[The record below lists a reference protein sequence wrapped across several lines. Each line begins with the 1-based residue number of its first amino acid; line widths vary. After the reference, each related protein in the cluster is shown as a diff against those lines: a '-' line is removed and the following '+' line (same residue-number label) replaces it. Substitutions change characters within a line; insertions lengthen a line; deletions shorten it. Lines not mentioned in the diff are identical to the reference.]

1 MLESIEKQKE
11 YLKKLTIDRSESAKT
26 LEKPSLIGVRR
37 SIVDK
42 YSDQAHFIYELLQ
55 NADDA
60 LATKSRFIL
69 SKDNLIFIHNGT
81 IGFTV
86 SNPETE
92 DQISKTSK
100 LGHINSITSIGNTTK
115 DKAKIGKFG
124 VGFKAVFQY
133 SNSPH
138 IYDNNFRFKIE
149 RFIVPQ
155 ELKQDH
161 PLRQQKETLF
171 YFPFDLQTKSKEEA
185 YSDILLKLKSLVHP
199 VLFLTNLKEVVW
211 ETEYEKGKYTKTIR
225 DQLQSGETFCELIT
239 LLDGLDRRHLWL
251 FTRGLEEQ
259 SVKYSVGYFLDRHKK
274 LDSSKYFTAFCFFP
288 TKETTNLKFIIQA
301 PFLLTDSREGI
312 KAGDNWNKMLINKL
326 SVLAAESLLILKKI
340 GLDNDIPLIDDK
352 IVNLIPYNPS
362 DFTDIN
368 DRNKISFYPFY
379 NAIKGKFQNEK
390 LLPAKNNKYSSK
402 NSAYW
407 ASDTELTELFSDKQ
421 LANLMEKEDAKW
433 VFTSLGRKQVAQS
446 NWDLLM
452 YIDGG
457 DERRGV
463 PSNLI
468 VTNLDPEKIFR
479 KITNKFIESQS
490 FSWLKSLYSYLIERR
505 ALWEKENSVLRNKP
519 IFINSDGSAVTAFD
533 VETGKNLVLF
543 FPSESITTNQ
553 IIHKEFLTDLD
564 SRKFFI
570 AFGLDTPKLKDEI
583 YNNIIPQYKNNFN
596 YSNTF
601 LIKQHFNSF
610 LKYFEECPNIN
621 ITEYIKELQKIE
633 FLACKTQKGKGNIEF
648 KDPTIV
654 YYPTEELKLY
664 FKNKFDVPFID
675 LEFYNEFTSQES
687 LFEKFITALGINKI
701 PIIFEFEIK
710 GSKKDKIPLSLW
722 TRYSRAYDKYFDGAA
737 EIISNISMESSLLL
751 WRFLCASIKDF
762 EGIENFKYVIWGRH
776 DYFYVKERTESFD
789 SSEII
794 RLKESQWIYT
804 NADTTAE
811 GSTLSLENLAFGYD
825 TISNEAK
832 ALMEL
837 LGVRNPDAELNLSEE
852 NRRIFA
858 LGKIINEHNLTPE
871 YVRQLIEQDHH
882 KQTQRTAEANNED
895 SDNEESPI
903 DTTLKHIK
911 ERFKESGGKGSESK
925 KPKEDIE
932 VRDED
937 DFTKSSIDF
946 EKRKES
952 LTEKVQSEIEEITR
966 IQELTETAY
975 NSEKY
980 SFSWFKSLLELEY
993 LNGSGNSNTGKEIS
1007 IQFSKVE
1014 MEPGTERTLIL
1025 KHPNRYIPQNIE
1037 DTGDL
1042 TLRLYSVNDSITVM
1056 VEVVNVKEFTL
1067 RAKLN
1072 KSADLFDT
1080 DLADIYKAVIDIRNP
1095 IFLLDELRKNFI
1107 RLPFEDSFNLQRN
1120 LTENIEFIFG
1130 PPGTGKTTHLA
1141 TKILIPLMKKEEGLK
1156 ILVLTPT
1163 NKAADVLVNTIIKT
1177 MDDDESYVHWLVRF
1191 GLTGDK
1197 AIEQSPIFRDKSF
1210 DIRSKSKNVTITTI
1224 ARFPYDYFQPDRL
1237 DHRLHLRE
1245 LHWDFIVIDE
1255 ASMIPLVNIIFPL
1268 YYKTD
1273 TKFIIAGD
1281 PFQIQPITSVSEWK
1295 DENIYTMIE
1304 LDNFKNPT
1312 TIPHNYR
1319 IVNLPTQYRSI
1330 PSIGTL
1336 FSHFTYNGILENH
1349 RKRSSQKELKIN
1361 GLKIEDINIIRFPV
1375 SPFETIYKA
1384 KRLNN
1389 SSSYHIYSAIF
1400 TYEFAKFIS
1409 QEINRHQSE
1418 TYRLGIICPY
1428 KAQATLVEKL
1438 FASGNYDSKNVT
1450 IQVGTIHGF
1459 QGDECDIVI
1468 SLFNPPPI
1476 ISESPRMFLN
1486 KQNIL
1491 NVAISRARD
1500 YLFIIMPDENTE
1512 NISCLKRIQQIVK
1525 LINLKAKDN
1534 STEYQAS
1541 RIEQVMFKKNN
1552 FIEQN
1557 SFSTTHQSVN
1567 VYSEAEVLYEIRCE
1581 ETAIDIQ
1588 VSRQKT
1594 KAQISIDP
1602 KLPYFKQSVIPKEEI
1617 LSHSIQN
1624 GDKI

>member
-1 MLESIEKQKE
+1 
-11 YLKKLTIDRSESAKT
+11 
-26 LEKPSLIGVRR
+26 
-37 SIVDK
+37 
-42 YSDQAHFIYELLQ
+42 
-55 NADDA
+55 
-60 LATKSRFIL
+60 
-69 SKDNLIFIHNGT
+69 
-81 IGFTV
+81 
-86 SNPETE
+86 
-92 DQISKTSK
+92 
-100 LGHINSITSIGNTTK
+100 
-115 DKAKIGKFG
+115 
-124 VGFKAVFQY
+124 
-133 SNSPH
+133 
-138 IYDNNFRFKIE
+138 
-149 RFIVPQ
+149 
-155 ELKQDH
+155 
-161 PLRQQKETLF
+161 
-171 YFPFDLQTKSKEEA
+171 
-185 YSDILLKLKSLVHP
+185 
-199 VLFLTNLKEVVW
+199 
-211 ETEYEKGKYTKTIR
+211 
-225 DQLQSGETFCELIT
+225 
-239 LLDGLDRRHLWL
+239 
-251 FTRGLEEQ
+251 
-259 SVKYSVGYFLDRHKK
+259 
-274 LDSSKYFTAFCFFP
+274 
-288 TKETTNLKFIIQA
+288 
-301 PFLLTDSREGI
+301 
-312 KAGDNWNKMLINKL
+312 
-326 SVLAAESLLILKKI
+326 
-340 GLDNDIPLIDDK
+340 
-352 IVNLIPYNPS
+352 
-362 DFTDIN
+362 
-368 DRNKISFYPFY
+368 
-379 NAIKGKFQNEK
+379 
-390 LLPAKNNKYSSK
+390 
-402 NSAYW
+402 
-407 ASDTELTELFSDKQ
+407 
-421 LANLMEKEDAKW
+421 
-433 VFTSLGRKQVAQS
+433 
-446 NWDLLM
+446 
-452 YIDGG
+452 
-457 DERRGV
+457 
-463 PSNLI
+463 
-468 VTNLDPEKIFR
+468 
-479 KITNKFIESQS
+479 
-490 FSWLKSLYSYLIERR
+490 
-505 ALWEKENSVLRNKP
+505 
-519 IFINSDGSAVTAFD
+519 
-533 VETGKNLVLF
+533 
-543 FPSESITTNQ
+543 
-553 IIHKEFLTDLD
+553 
-564 SRKFFI
+564 
-570 AFGLDTPKLKDEI
+570 
-583 YNNIIPQYKNNFN
+583 
-596 YSNTF
+596 
-601 LIKQHFNSF
+601 
-610 LKYFEECPNIN
+610 
-621 ITEYIKELQKIE
+621 
-633 FLACKTQKGKGNIEF
+633 
-648 KDPTIV
+648 
-654 YYPTEELKLY
+654 
-664 FKNKFDVPFID
+664 
-675 LEFYNEFTSQES
+675 
-687 LFEKFITALGINKI
+687 
-701 PIIFEFEIK
+701 
-710 GSKKDKIPLSLW
+710 
-722 TRYSRAYDKYFDGAA
+722 
-737 EIISNISMESSLLL
+737 
-751 WRFLCASIKDF
+751 
-762 EGIENFKYVIWGRH
+762 
-776 DYFYVKERTESFD
+776 
-789 SSEII
+789 
-794 RLKESQWIYT
+794 
-804 NADTTAE
+804 
-811 GSTLSLENLAFGYD
+811 
-825 TISNEAK
+825 
-832 ALMEL
+832 
-837 LGVRNPDAELNLSEE
+837 
-852 NRRIFA
+852 
-858 LGKIINEHNLTPE
+858 
-871 YVRQLIEQDHH
+871 
-882 KQTQRTAEANNED
+882 
-895 SDNEESPI
+895 
-903 DTTLKHIK
+903 
-911 ERFKESGGKGSESK
+911 
-925 KPKEDIE
+925 
-932 VRDED
+932 
-937 DFTKSSIDF
+937 
-946 EKRKES
+946 
-952 LTEKVQSEIEEITR
+952 
-966 IQELTETAY
+966 
-975 NSEKY
+975 
-980 SFSWFKSLLELEY
+980 LELEY